1 MNSTKHWLALNQVQG
16 IGTASLKEIYTA
28 VSAAGLS
35 VSDIF
40 GLSASEIKN
49 EFHFND
55 KLTAAFAE
63 AEKNLDAA
71 EREYLMLMDSG
82 ISVIMFFSP
91 LYPVKLHERLGNTT
105 PPVLYAAGNT
115 SILNRPGAAILGE
128 SRISSRGEFICH
140 TAARE
145 LVQHDITIISG
156 LARGA
161 DVTAHRSALEYGGN
175 TAAYLPCGIMKLA
188 VPDQLKQVFDPERF
202 VALSHL
208 GPEDVASKF
217 NAYARNRLI
226 CAASNA
232 VFIVESPEEGGIFE
246 AAKSARKLDIPLY
259 TAEYAEYPESAAGN
273 KKMLSEFDAKAV
285 RGKKVDNLTV
295 PNMDRFIADI
305 KFSKV

>member
-16 IGTASLKEIYTA
+16 IGTAALKEIYAA

-40 GLSASEIKN
+40 GLSTAEIKN

-63 AEKNLDAA
+63 AEKNLEAA
-71 EREYLMLMDSG
+71 EREYLLLMDSG
-82 ISVIMFFSP
+82 ISVLPFFSP

-115 SILNRPGAAILGE
+115 SILNTQGAAILGE
-128 SRISSRGEFICH
+128 SRVSSRGEFICY

-145 LVQHDITIISG
+145 LVQHNITIISG
-156 LARGA
+156 LAQGA
-161 DVTAHRSALEYGGN
+161 DVTAHRSALEYGGS
-175 TAAYLPCGIMKLA
+175 TIAFLPCGIMKLA
-188 VPDQLKQVFDPERF
+188 IPEQVKQVFDPERF
-202 VALSHL
+202 VAVSHMK
-208 GPEDVASKF
+208 PEDPANKF
-217 NAYARNRLI
+217 NAYARNRLV

-232 VFIVESPEEGGIFE
+232 VFIVESPEDGGIFE
-246 AAKSARKLDIPLY
+246 AAKSAHKLNIPLY
-259 TAEYAEYPESAAGN
+259 TAEYGEYPENAAGN
-273 KKMLSEFDAKAV
+273 KKMLSEFEAKAV

-295 PNMDRFIADI
+295 PNMDRFIADV
-305 KFSKV
+305 KFR